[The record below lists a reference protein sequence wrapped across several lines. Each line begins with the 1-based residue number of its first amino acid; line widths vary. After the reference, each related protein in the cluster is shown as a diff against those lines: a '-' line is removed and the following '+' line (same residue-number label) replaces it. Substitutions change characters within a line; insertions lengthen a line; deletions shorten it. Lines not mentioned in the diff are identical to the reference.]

1 MGGQA
6 GPECRQAPHA
16 LAAASMTG
24 LLGSGRLSV
33 VTSSI
38 LMPTRTLL
46 CVEPDEAALAI
57 IAGTLE
63 PYGFEIKNI
72 TNGDQV
78 VEWAKK
84 NRPTLMM
91 VSVEPKK
98 IGYAI
103 CNKIKRNAEL
113 KDVPL
118 ILISGEEA
126 PEKFEQHKTFKLRA
140 DEYMF
145 KPVDRHEL
153 MRKVNVLVG
162 LDDGETDAA
171 PSPSAEMF
179 LGTDV
184 VSSEIAIDADDI
196 VDEAKVMTPPPHPG
210 EDPHISGA
218 GDPLS
223 VNPMLDAMFDKE
235 AEAAFD
241 ALEMSTPAPTQAG
254 PNPQNASTSSSFL
267 DVATPPPVDPMSVP
281 MSVPLAAAA
290 PQSLEPAADPASDN
304 DGWAE
309 EGATRVVPSS
319 FNADE
324 FPSMMPPAPPVDL
337 DAVPEPV
344 FTSEPATAEIPAPTA
359 EIEGDPELLRMAA
372 PVVEEDVPPLP
383 DEVRNTSVIAYASAT
398 ANDAAFSDLQK
409 RVHDL
414 EDEKQELAAV
424 IEDLRSH
431 LQSQP
436 LHKEKDLLGLR
447 ETINRKEKDI
457 LDLRDAV
464 DAKDRQILDH
474 KDRMREHERARRD
487 LEEKMLT
494 FEKNL
499 MHANEKVMAMSQDKE
514 KGIERERGLKVRLED
529 AHTEIG
535 KTHDELDLVK
545 KRLATVEDRARLELD
560 RVRHDLEARLAE
572 DEEAHKSEIGRQR
585 DDREAEKAS
594 REAEVQAEIGRLNT
608 SQAAEI
614 ELLGKRQAEEK
625 ASLEDAREIEVARV
639 RREHEKALL
648 SLREEHAAA
657 LENEKQANQAALET
671 KDRDY
676 KNEIAE
682 IRRAHDSAL
691 GAAEDNR
698 RRELEEAETRRTSDL
713 DAADARRRSEL
724 QARDEQHHNATAE
737 LERRNLAEKAETA
750 ERQRAELEQAIGRTT
765 QIENEL
771 AARNEELAETH
782 RRLLR
787 IEGELDT
794 ARTDVRDRE
803 VKLGQARDRIT
814 ELESKVADL
823 EDQALRAYRRI
834 KDDEKTIDKAKRAV
848 SVALTL
854 LDERTTTGTPAAP
867 RPGEEPQS

>member
-1 MGGQA
+1 
-6 GPECRQAPHA
+6 
-16 LAAASMTG
+16 
-24 LLGSGRLSV
+24 
-33 VTSSI
+33 
-38 LMPTRTLL
+38 MPTRTLL
-46 CVEPDEAALAI
+46 CVEPDEAALAV

-72 TNGDQV
+72 INGDQV
-78 VEWAKK
+78 VDWARK
-84 NRPTLMM
+84 NRPALMM

-103 CNKIKRNAEL
+103 CNKIKRNVEL

-118 ILISGEEA
+118 ILVSGEEA

-145 KPVDRHEL
+145 KPIDRHEL

-162 LDDGETDAA
+162 LDEPESSGA
-171 PSPSAEMF
+171 PSPSAEIF

-196 VDEAKVMTPPPHPG
+196 VEEAKVMTPPPHST
-210 EDPHISGA
+210 EALASGH
-218 GDPLS
+218 DPLG
-223 VNPMLDAMFDKE
+223 VNPVLDAMFDKE

-254 PNPQNASTSSSFL
+254 PNPVASESSSLL
-267 DVATPPPVDPMSVP
+267 DVATPPPVDMKDQPESMP
-281 MSVPLAAAA
+281 PLPGPDQAH
-290 PQSLEPAADPASDN
+290 DN
-304 DGWAE
+304 DGWVE

-319 FNADE
+319 FNADD
-324 FPSMMPPAPPVDL
+324 FPNMLPPSVDPVDV
-337 DAVPEPV
+337 DAALLPV
-344 FTSEPATAEIPAPTA
+344 TAGEPATADSEASSA
-359 EIEGDPELLRMAA
+359 EIEGDPELLRRAA
-372 PVVEEDVPPLP
+372 PFEEDVPPLP
-383 DEVRNTSVIAYASAT
+383 DEVRNTSVIAYATAT

-409 RVHDL
+409 RIHEL
-414 EDEKQELAAV
+414 EDEKHELAAV
-424 IEDLRSH
+424 IDDLRSH
-431 LQSQP
+431 LQAQP

-447 ETINRKEKDI
+447 ETINRKEKDV
-457 LDLRDAV
+457 LDLRDAL

-487 LEEKMLT
+487 LEEKMIT

-499 MHANEKVMAMSQDKE
+499 MHANEKIMAMSQDKE

-560 RVRHDLEARLAE
+560 RVRHDLEARIAE
-572 DEEAHKSEIGRQR
+572 DEEAHKNELVRLR
-585 DDREAEKAS
+585 EDREAEKAA
-594 REAEVQAEIGRLNT
+594 RETEVQAEIARLNA
-608 SQAAEI
+608 SHAS
-614 ELLGKRQAEEK
+614 ELDMLGKRHGEEK

-639 RREHEKALL
+639 RREHEKALAA
-648 SLREEHAAA
+648 LREEHATAM
-657 LENEKQANQAALET
+657 ENEKQAHQAALET
-671 KDRDY
+671 KDRDA

-682 IRRAHDSAL
+682 LRRTHDSAL
-691 GAAEDNR
+691 TAAEDKR
-698 RRELEEAETRRTSDL
+698 RRELEEAEAKRVTDL

-724 QARDEQHHNATAE
+724 QTRDEQHHTATAE
-737 LERRNLAEKAETA
+737 LERRNLAEKAEAA
-750 ERQRAELEQAIGRTT
+750 ERHRADLEQAIVRTT
-765 QIENEL
+765 EIETEL

-787 IEGELDT
+787 VEGELDT

-854 LDERTTTGTPAAP
+854 LDERSTTGTLAAP
-867 RPGEEPQS
+867 RPGEEPPQG

>member
-1 MGGQA
+1 MA
-6 GPECRQAPHA
+6 AP
-16 LAAASMTG
+16 
-24 LLGSGRLSV
+24 LGSGRLSV
-33 VTSSI
+33 VTSGI

-46 CVEPDEAALAI
+46 CVEPDEAALAV

-84 NRPTLMM
+84 NRPALMM

-98 IGYAI
+98 VGYAI
-103 CNKIKRNAEL
+103 CNKIKRNVEL

-118 ILISGEEA
+118 ILTSGEEA
-126 PEKFEQHKTFKLRA
+126 PEKFDQHKTFKLRA

-145 KPVDRHEL
+145 KPLDRHEL
-153 MRKVNVLVG
+153 MRKVNILIG
-162 LDDGETDAA
+162 LDEPETSGA
-171 PSPSAEMF
+171 PSPSAEIF
-179 LGTDV
+179 LGTNV

-196 VDEAKVMTPPPHPG
+196 VDEAKMMATPPPQ
-210 EDPHISGA
+210 SGTA
-218 GDPLS
+218 GAPQDPLG
-223 VNPMLDAMFDKE
+223 VNPVLDAMFDKE

-241 ALEMSTPAPTQAG
+241 ALELPTPEPTHASQG
-254 PNPQNASTSSSFL
+254 PQQDGPASDYL
-267 DVATPPPVDPMSVP
+267 DVATPPPVETHALPVDMPPSP
-281 MSVPLAAAA
+281 EANP
-290 PQSLEPAADPASDN
+290 ADPAEPAEPADN

-309 EGATRVVPSS
+309 EGATRVMPAS
-319 FNADE
+319 FNPDDL
-324 FPSMMPPAPPVDL
+324 PGMMLPPEPPVDL
-337 DAVPEPV
+337 DAVPV
-344 FTSEPATAEIPAPTA
+344 AVAASEPATAEVAVSPV
-359 EIEGDPELLRMAA
+359 EIEGDPDLLRRAA
-372 PVVEEDVPPLP
+372 PPEDVPPLP
-383 DEVRNTSVIAYASAT
+383 DEVRNTSVVAYATAT

-409 RVHDL
+409 RVHEL
-414 EDEKQELAAV
+414 EDEKRELAAV
-424 IEDLRSH
+424 IDDLRGH

-457 LDLRDAV
+457 LDLRDSL

-499 MHANEKVMAMSQDKE
+499 MHASEKAMALAQDKE

-535 KTHDELDLVK
+535 KTHDELDLIK

-560 RVRHDLEARLAE
+560 RVRQDLEARLAE
-572 DEEAHKSEIGRQR
+572 DEETHKNELGRLR
-585 DDREAEKAS
+585 EDREAEKAS
-594 REAEVQAEIGRLNT
+594 REAEVQAEIGRLNGSHT
-608 SQAAEI
+608 SEI
-614 ELLGKRQAEEK
+614 EMLGKRHAEEK
-625 ASLEDAREIEVARV
+625 AGLEDAREIELARV
-639 RREHEKALL
+639 RREHDKALQA
-648 SLREEHAAA
+648 LREEHATA
-657 LENEKQANQAALET
+657 LENVKQAHQAALEA

-682 IRRAHDSAL
+682 LRRGHDSAL
-691 GAAEDNR
+691 AAAEDRR
-698 RRELEEAETRRTSDL
+698 RRELEEAEGRRAADL
-713 DAADARRRSEL
+713 DTADARRRAEL
-724 QARDEQHHNATAE
+724 QARDEQHHTATAE
-737 LERRNLAEKAETA
+737 LERRNLAEKAELA
-750 ERQRAELEQAIGRTT
+750 ERHRAELEQAIARTT
-765 QIENEL
+765 EVETEL
-771 AARNEELAETH
+771 SARNEELAETH

-787 IEGELDT
+787 VEGELDT
-794 ARTDVRDRE
+794 ARTDIRDRE
-803 VKLGQARDRIT
+803 VKVGQARDRIT

-834 KDDEKTIDKAKRAV
+834 KDDERTIDKAKRAV

-854 LDERTTTGTPAAP
+854 LDERSTTGTPAAP
-867 RPGEEPQS
+867 RPGEESQS

>member
-1 MGGQA
+1 
-6 GPECRQAPHA
+6 
-16 LAAASMTG
+16 
-24 LLGSGRLSV
+24 
-33 VTSSI
+33 
-38 LMPTRTLL
+38 MPTRTLL
-46 CVEPDEAALAI
+46 CVEPDEATLAI

-78 VEWAKK
+78 VEWARK

-103 CNKIKRNAEL
+103 CNKIKRNVEL

-162 LDDGETDAA
+162 LDDGEMEAA

-210 EDPHISGA
+210 ENPDLPGA
-218 GDPLS
+218 GGPLG

-267 DVATPPPVDPMSVP
+267 DVATPPPVDPLSMP
-281 MSVPLAAAA
+281 LSVPLAAVA
-290 PQSLEPAADPASDN
+290 PPADDQAADG

-319 FNADE
+319 FNAED
-324 FPSMMPPAPPVDL
+324 FPAMMPPPPPVDL
-337 DAVPEPV
+337 DAVPEP
-344 FTSEPATAEIPAPTA
+344 FSAGEPVTAEVTAPAA
-359 EIEGDPELLRMAA
+359 EIEGDPELLRRAA
-372 PVVEEDVPPLP
+372 PIVEEDVPPLP
-383 DEVRNTSVIAYASAT
+383 EEVRNTSVIAYASAT

-424 IEDLRSH
+424 IEDLRGH

-560 RVRHDLEARLAE
+560 RVRNDLEARMAE
-572 DEEAHKSEIGRQR
+572 DEEAHKNEIGRLR
-585 DDREAEKAS
+585 EDREAEKAA
-594 REAEVQAEIGRLNT
+594 REAEAQAEIARLNT
-608 SQAAEI
+608 SHAAEI
-614 ELLGKRQAEEK
+614 EMLGKRHAEEK

-648 SLREEHAAA
+648 SLREEHATAM
-657 LENEKQANQAALET
+657 ENEKQANQAALET
-671 KDRDY
+671 KERDY

-682 IRRAHDSAL
+682 LRRAHDSAL

-698 RRELEEAETRRTSDL
+698 RRELEEAETRRTVDL

-737 LERRNLAEKAETA
+737 LERRTLAEKAETA
-750 ERQRAELEQAIGRTT
+750 ERQRAELEQAIGRSTE
-765 QIENEL
+765 IENEL

-854 LDERTTTGTPAAP
+854 LDERTTTGAPSGP

>member
-1 MGGQA
+1 
-6 GPECRQAPHA
+6 
-16 LAAASMTG
+16 
-24 LLGSGRLSV
+24 
-33 VTSSI
+33 
-38 LMPTRTLL
+38 MPTRTLL

-63 PYGFEIKNI
+63 LYGFEIKNI

-78 VEWAKK
+78 VEWAKM
-84 NRPTLMM
+84 NRPALMM

-103 CNKIKRNAEL
+103 CNKIKRNVEL

-118 ILISGEEA
+118 ILLSGEEA

-145 KPVDRHEL
+145 KPLDRHEL
-153 MRKVNVLVG
+153 MRKVNVLIG
-162 LDDGETDAA
+162 LDEPESSRV
-171 PSPSAEMF
+171 PSPSSEIF

-184 VSSEIAIDADDI
+184 VSSEIAIEADDI
-196 VDEAKVMTPPPHPG
+196 VDESKMMTPPPQLG
-210 EDPHISGA
+210 EDASAPTGNDLL
-218 GDPLS
+218 G
-223 VNPMLDAMFDKE
+223 VNPVLDAMFDKE

-241 ALEMSTPAPTQAG
+241 ALELPTPEPTQAG
-254 PNPQNASTSSSFL
+254 PSPHPASDSSSYL
-267 DVATPPPVDPMSVP
+267 ETATPPPVDSKALPQEAP
-281 MSVPLAAAA
+281 PL
-290 PQSLEPAADPASDN
+290 PDSDPGRDSDA
-304 DGWAE
+304 WLE
-309 EGATRVVPSS
+309 EGATRAVPSF
-319 FNADE
+319 FNAE
-324 FPSMMPPAPPVDL
+324 GFPNMLPAPVDL
-337 DAVPEPV
+337 DAVPVPVAANEP
-344 FTSEPATAEIPAPTA
+344 ETAEVAAPPA
-359 EIEGDPELLRMAA
+359 EIEGDPDLLRHAA
-372 PVVEEDVPPLP
+372 PSEEDVPPLP
-383 DEVRNTSVIAYASAT
+383 DEVCNTAVIAYATST

-409 RVHDL
+409 RVHEL
-414 EDEKQELAAV
+414 EDEKHELAAV
-424 IEDLRSH
+424 IEDLRGH

-447 ETINRKEKDI
+447 ETINRKEKDV
-457 LDLRDAV
+457 LDLRDAL

-487 LEEKMLT
+487 LEEKMIT

-499 MHANEKVMAMSQDKE
+499 MHANEKILAMSQDKE

-560 RVRHDLEARLAE
+560 RVRHDLEARVTE
-572 DEEAHKSEIGRQR
+572 DEETHRNELARLRE
-585 DDREAEKAS
+585 DREAEKAS
-594 REAEVQAEIGRLNT
+594 REAEVQAEIARLN
-608 SQAAEI
+608 AGHAVEI
-614 ELLGKRQAEEK
+614 EMLGKRHTEEK

-639 RREHEKALL
+639 RREHEKILL
-648 SLREEHAAA
+648 ALREEHANAV
-657 LENEKQANQAALET
+657 ENEKQAHQAALES

-682 IRRAHDSAL
+682 LRRGHDSAL
-691 GAAEDNR
+691 AAAEDR
-698 RRELEEAETRRTSDL
+698 RLRELEEAEGRRATDL

-724 QARDEQHHNATAE
+724 QTRDEQHHTATAE
-737 LERRNLAEKAETA
+737 LERRNLAERAETA
-750 ERQRAELEQAIGRTT
+750 ERQRAELEQALARTT
-765 QIENEL
+765 KVETEL
-771 AARNEELAETH
+771 TARNEELAETH

-787 IEGELDT
+787 VEGELDT
-794 ARTDVRDRE
+794 ARTDIRDRE

-834 KDDEKTIDKAKRAV
+834 KDDERTIDKAKRAV

-854 LDERTTTGTPAAP
+854 LDERSTTGTPTSP
-867 RPGEEPQS
+867 RPGEEPQQG

>member
-1 MGGQA
+1 
-6 GPECRQAPHA
+6 
-16 LAAASMTG
+16 
-24 LLGSGRLSV
+24 
-33 VTSSI
+33 
-38 LMPTRTLL
+38 MPTRTLL

-78 VEWAKK
+78 VDWAKK
-84 NRPTLMM
+84 NRPALMM

-103 CNKIKRNAEL
+103 CNKIKRNVEL

-118 ILISGEEA
+118 ILTSGEEA

-145 KPVDRHEL
+145 KPLDRHEL
-153 MRKVNVLVG
+153 MRKVNVLIG
-162 LDDGETDAA
+162 LDEPDAAAA
-171 PSPSAEMF
+171 PSPSAEIF
-179 LGTDV
+179 LSSDV

-196 VDEAKVMTPPPHPG
+196 VEEAKMLTPPPQAG
-210 EDPHISGA
+210 EDPEAPTGN
-218 GDPLS
+218 DPLG
-223 VNPMLDAMFDKE
+223 VNPVLDAMFDKE

-241 ALEMSTPAPTQAG
+241 ALELPTPEPTQAG
-254 PNPQNASTSSSFL
+254 PNPIQASTSSSYL
-267 DVATPPPVDPMSVP
+267 EMPTPPPVE
-281 MSVPLAAAA
+281 AKAQ
-290 PQSLEPAADPASDN
+290 PQDALPPPPPEPAQDN
-304 DGWAE
+304 DAWVE

-324 FPSMMPPAPPVDL
+324 YPSMLPPPAAPMDL
-337 DAVPEPV
+337 DAVPEAMAENEPV
-344 FTSEPATAEIPAPTA
+344 TAEVEAPPV
-359 EIEGDPELLRMAA
+359 EIEGDPELLRRSA
-372 PVVEEDVPPLP
+372 PPEEDIPPLP
-383 DEVRNTSVIAYASAT
+383 DEVRNTSVIGYATAT

-409 RVHDL
+409 RVHEL
-414 EDEKQELAAV
+414 EDEKRELGAV
-424 IEDLRSH
+424 IDDLRAH

-436 LHKEKDLLGLR
+436 LHKEKDLLTLR
-447 ETINRKEKDI
+447 EAINRKEKDV
-457 LDLRDAV
+457 LDLRDAL

-487 LEEKMLT
+487 LEEKMIT

-499 MHANEKVMAMSQDKE
+499 MHANEKVMALAQDKE

-560 RVRHDLEARLAE
+560 RVRNDLEARLAE
-572 DEEAHKSEIGRQR
+572 NEDTHKNELGRLR
-585 DDREAEKAS
+585 EDREAEKAS
-594 REAEVQAEIGRLNT
+594 REAEVQAEIGRLNASHAT
-608 SQAAEI
+608 
-614 ELLGKRQAEEK
+614 ELDLLNKRHTEEK

-639 RREHEKALL
+639 RREHEKILL
-648 SLREEHAAA
+648 ALREEHATA
-657 LENEKQANQAALET
+657 LENDKQAHQSALEA
-671 KDRDY
+671 KDRDT

-682 IRRAHDSAL
+682 QRRGHDSAL
-691 GAAEDNR
+691 AAAEDQR
-698 RRELEEAETRRTSDL
+698 RRELEEAEGRRAADL
-713 DAADARRRSEL
+713 DAADARRRAEL
-724 QARDEQHHNATAE
+724 QARDEQHHTATAE
-737 LERRNLAEKAETA
+737 LERRNLTEKAELA
-750 ERQRAELEQAIGRTT
+750 ERHRAELEQALVRTT
-765 QIENEL
+765 EVETEM

-787 IEGELDT
+787 VEGELDT
-794 ARTDVRDRE
+794 ARTDIRDRE

-854 LDERTTTGTPAAP
+854 LDERSTTGTPSAP
-867 RPGEEPQS
+867 RPGEEPQQG